1 MNNEAEEKKWIG
13 KLYYSIGEVAEFFDM
28 NTSKLRFWEKEFAE
42 IKPQKNANGERRY
55 TQEDIEKIKMIYHLV
70 EEKGFTLEGAR
81 QKLRHNPQGVKG
93 QQEVVEKLKKIRNY
107 LLELK
112 KELN

>member
-1 MNNEAEEKKWIG
+1 MNEADEAKKWIG
-13 KLYYSIGEVAEFFDM
+13 KLYYSIGEVAELFDM
-28 NTSKLRFWEKEFAE
+28 NTSKLRFWEKEFSE

-55 TQEDIEKIKMIYHLV
+55 TKDDIEKIKMIYHLV

-81 QKLRHNPQGVKG
+81 QKLRHDPKGVKD
-93 QQEVVEKLKKIRNY
+93 QQEVIEKLKKIRNY
-107 LLELK
+107 LIELK